1 MPSEFARFAR
11 ERRPLVADGVSAI
24 QPSAAVRRVRAEFRY
39 YRLDEHSNS
48 KSCPQQPGIQKAR
61 SSGRE
66 GKMSHLVHNEQMKL
80 AANLFNNLA
89 VVSLASGILV
99 PIFSTRTSATP
110 ISFSEGVRYFRRAL
124 HKYSWFHISR
134 SCLLCPVRSSCSKLF
149 GEVKGVK
156 TGRTARAFML
166 ASSFGLAGIRAPLL
180 TLSAVLP
187 SGRPMFCLPAV

>member
-1 MPSEFARFAR
+1 MPSR

-48 KSCPQQPGIQKAR
+48 NSCPQQPGIQKAR
-61 SSGRE
+61 SSGLE

-110 ISFSEGVRYFRRAL
+110 ISFSEGGYAIFGGLSINTLGSIFLGLVCCVVFEVVAQSFL
-124 HKYSWFHISR
+124 A
-134 SCLLCPVRSSCSKLF
+134 KLK
-149 GEVKGVK
+149 E
-156 TGRTARAFML
+156 
-166 ASSFGLAGIRAPLL
+166 
-180 TLSAVLP
+180 
-187 SGRPMFCLPAV
+187 